1 MGVYVT
7 RGTIQYSSSAFI
19 SCAAHLLIGFCTV
32 IPEENDGFEMYRF
45 ENNRKILQK
54 CTVRCNYVQLK
65 LFEDGIPQECLS
77 SVMFS
82 VCS

>member
-1 MGVYVT
+1 MM
-7 RGTIQYSSSAFI
+7 A
-19 SCAAHLLIGFCTV
+19 LKCTGLR
-32 IPEENDGFEMYRF
+32 IIEKYY
-45 ENNRKILQK
+45 KK